1 MAKKPKTI
9 IAYKGFNADWKCR
22 DYQYEVGKT
31 YTHKGDVEACESGFH
46 ACEAPF
52 DVWGYY
58 GPFES
63 KFALVEL
70 SGETHADGKDT
81 KIAAAELTVKAE
93 LTMPE
98 FIKAGIRW
106 LTENTKDKNDSGR
119 SAQIGSSGD
128 YAKIGS
134 SGYSAQIGSSGD
146 YAQSGSSGD
155 YAKIGSSGRSAQI
168 GSSGRSAQIGS
179 SGDYAKIGSS
189 GRSAQIGS
197 SGHSAQ
203 IGSSG
208 DYAQIGT
215 TGYKSVI
222 ASSGYNAKVKGANGT
237 HIAVAEYV
245 EGECVGF
252 ATGCIGTKG
261 LKADTWYRAKNLT
274 LVEAA

>member
-81 KIAAAELTVKAE
+81 KIVAAELTVKAE

-98 FIKAGIRW
+98 FIKAGIKW
-106 LTENTKDKNDSGR
+106 LTENTKDKTDKGDSARIDPNAEHRLDAFTQGCGR
-119 SAQIGSSGD
+119 YLA
-128 YAKIGS
+128 
-134 SGYSAQIGSSGD
+134 
-146 YAQSGSSGD
+146 
-155 YAKIGSSGRSAQI
+155 
-168 GSSGRSAQIGS
+168 
-179 SGDYAKIGSS
+179 
-189 GRSAQIGS
+189 
-197 SGHSAQ
+197 
-203 IGSSG
+203 
-208 DYAQIGT
+208 
-215 TGYKSVI
+215 
-222 ASSGYNAKVKGANGT
+222 
-237 HIAVAEYV
+237 
-245 EGECVGF
+245 
-252 ATGCIGTKG
+252 
-261 LKADTWYRAKNLT
+261 
-274 LVEAA
+274 